1 MKRSEIN
8 AFIREAIGF
17 FDSMN
22 FKLPAFGYFS
32 LTDWRKVKDHCHEIF
47 DLALGWDI
55 TDFGL
60 GDFSNKG
67 LMLFTIRNGKF
78 KSQEYDKPYAEKIM
92 IVDVGQVTPYHYH
105 WNKMEDII
113 NRGGGDLVFQLYQAT
128 DDDDMSD
135 RPVQISIDGMKREL
149 MAGEKLCLSPGESLT
164 LPPRLYHT
172 FYGEKSRVLVG
183 EVSSVNDD
191 ASDNN
196 FYGDVGRFPEIEED
210 VEPDYLLCS
219 DYQKFLF

>member
-8 AFIREAIGF
+8 TLISEAIAF

-32 LTDWRKVKDHCHEIF
+32 LVAWQKVKDHCQEIF
-47 DLALGWDI
+47 DLSLGWDI

-60 GDFSNKG
+60 GDFKNKG
-67 LMLFTIRNGKF
+67 LILFTIRNGKY
-78 KSQEYDKPYAEKIM
+78 KSKHYEKPYAEKIM
-92 IVDVGQVTPYHYH
+92 IVEVGQVTPYHYH

-113 NRGGGDLVFQLYQAT
+113 NRGGGDLIFELYHSTA
-128 DDDDMSD
+128 DDEMSD
-135 RPVQISIDGMKREL
+135 SPVSISVDGIKREVK
-149 MAGEKLCLSPGESLT
+149 AGEKLLLEPGESLT
-164 LPPRLYHT
+164 LPPRLYHK
-172 FYGEKSRVLVG
+172 FYGARSKVLVG

-196 FYGDVGRFPEIEED
+196 FYGGVGRFPEITED
-210 VEPDYLLCS
+210 VAPEFLLCS
-219 DYQKFLF
+219 DYKKFIF